1 MLYIVEITI
10 DGRLP
15 PGYELFTSKTNSVNV
30 RFISGF
36 LGRRT
41 GFTADVRSIS
51 CDSVDSGVQEIVI
64 AAGEVIEDALVTETE
79 SDGLYRNHALQ
90 EWKIKADE
98 NQVNM

>member
-1 MLYIVEITI
+1 MMFYLAEIDI
-10 DGRLP
+10 DGQLP

-30 RFISGF
+30 RFTSDYSV
-36 LGRRT
+36 GRS

-64 AAGEVIEDALVTETE
+64 TAGEVIKDALVTETE
-79 SDGLYRNHALQ
+79 SGLYRNLALQ